1 MNKIK
6 DIDDDLFVIN
16 DIHIYLDRCCIDKN
30 CRQKIVIFEKKKSP
44 DEFFLLKLFL
54 WFIN

>member
-16 DIHIYLDRCCIDKN
+16 DIHLYLDRCCIDKN